1 MARVTHEIK
10 QTEPSKDELEAYYVA
25 PRTADGALRKINVI
39 EQMYGYYT
47 AG

>member
-10 QTEPSKDELEAYYVA
+10 QIEPSKDELEAYYVA
-25 PRTADGALRKINVI
+25 ARTAAGALRKISAI

>member
-1 MARVTHEIK
+1 MARITHEIK

-25 PRTADGALRKINVI
+25 PRTGAGTLRKISVI